1 MKQLGREIATTI
13 FTDSAPHHAL
23 GIGVLSHPCQQTFYF
38 HHPLITVKKLHSV
51 MPTSFSDIH
60 GEIDGLNAHLFTL
73 KSANGLQ
80 AKVSELGAHLTSVI
94 WVDDDGN
101 EQELTISHVSF
112 QSWKDNSTCYLGAT
126 CGRCANRIAHGEFNI
141 GQSRYTL
148 ATNNAPADIPC
159 HLHGGPTGFHTR
171 LWRGELLED
180 GERHGV
186 RLTLHSPDGDE
197 GYPGNLNVAVTYWLN
212 DNNELSWHAE
222 ATTDQATL
230 VNIVNHTYWNLS
242 GELNAPVTD
251 HQIQIHADYFLPTN
265 AGMIPTGEI
274 RSVTDTPMDFTRP
287 QLIGKNIQT
296 DYEPLHLSGG
306 YDHCMVLRDHHDQTI
321 EPQTAAIVHHPGTGR
336 SLEVLTNQPGI
347 QFYTGNYLSDPFG
360 HRSGLCLETQGFP
373 DAPNHPNFP
382 SVVLQPGETY
392 RHDLIWKIS

>member
-1 MKQLGREIATTI
+1 
-13 FTDSAPHHAL
+13 
-23 GIGVLSHPCQQTFYF
+23 
-38 HHPLITVKKLHSV
+38 

-73 KSANGLQ
+73 KSTNGLQ
-80 AKVSELGAHLTSVI
+80 AKVSELGAHLTSVMWI
-94 WVDDDGN
+94 DTDGN
-101 EQELTISHVSF
+101 EQELTISHDSF
-112 QSWKDNSTCYLGAT
+112 QGWEDNSAYYLGAT
-126 CGRCANRIAHGEFNI
+126 CGRFGNRIAHGEFSI
-141 GQSRYTL
+141 GQNRYTL

-171 LWRGELLED
+171 LWRGELLEE

-186 RLTLHSPDGDE
+186 RFTLHSPDGDE
-197 GYPGNLNVAVTYWLN
+197 GYPGNLDVAVTYWLN

-230 VNIVNHTYWNLS
+230 VNLVNHTYWNLS
-242 GELNAPVTD
+242 GELNSPITD
-251 HQIQIHADYFLPTN
+251 HQIQIHSDYFLPTN

-287 QLIGKNIQT
+287 QLIGKKIQK
-296 DYEPLHLSGG
+296 DYEPLHIAGG

-321 EPQTAAIVHHPGTGR
+321 EAHTAAIVHHPGTGR
-336 SLEVLTNQPGI
+336 SLEVLTNQPSM
-347 QFYTGNYLSDPFG
+347 QFYTGNYLSEPFG
-360 HRSGLCLETQGFP
+360 HRSGICLETQGFP

-392 RHDLIWKIS
+392 QHDLIWKIS

>member
-1 MKQLGREIATTI
+1 
-13 FTDSAPHHAL
+13 
-23 GIGVLSHPCQQTFYF
+23 
-38 HHPLITVKKLHSV
+38 

-60 GEIDGLNAHLFTL
+60 GEIDGLNVRLFTL

-94 WVDDDGN
+94 WVNDAS
-101 EQELTISHVSF
+101 EQELTISHDSF
-112 QSWKDNSTCYLGAT
+112 QGWQDNSAYYLGAS
-126 CGRCANRIAHGEFNI
+126 CGRFGNRIAHGEFNI
-141 GQSRYTL
+141 GQIRYTL

-171 LWRGELLED
+171 LWQGELLED

-197 GYPGNLNVAVTYWLN
+197 GYPGNLDVTVTYWLN

-222 ATTDQATL
+222 ATTDKATP
-230 VNIVNHTYWNLS
+230 VNLINHTYWNLS
-242 GELNAPVTD
+242 GELNSPITD

-265 AGMIPTGEI
+265 AGMIPSGEI

-296 DYEPLHLSGG
+296 DYEALHIAGG

-321 EPQTAAIVHHPGTGR
+321 KPQTAAIVHHPDTGR

-347 QFYTGNYLSDPFG
+347 QFYTGNYLSSPFG
-360 HRSGLCLETQGFP
+360 YRSGLCLETQGFP
-373 DAPNHPNFP
+373 DALNHPNFP